1 MIPLPLPF
9 ACGLCLPHP
18 CACRPCFLQL
28 QLQEATYTPETVE
41 VLRRVAGEVQTAVGT
56 AETRLQQVRLLG
68 GGAKVGVLGACPCL
82 LWAGRLLPMFAA
94 GSHLPPSWK
103 PAAALWRTS
112 EHPCTISD
120 HFWVGFTCSTARLPV
135 LQAKLQL
142 QQYGSLGPSFRAQAT
157 EHAAVLQQVGWCA
170 HIWRCE
176 PAQIV
181 ESAQAWGVAHL

>member
-1 MIPLPLPF
+1 MIPIPLPF
-9 ACGLCLPHP
+9 ACCPCLPHP

-120 HFWVGFTCSTARLPV
+120 HFWVGFTCSTARFHCLAG
-135 LQAKLQL
+135 QA
-142 QQYGSLGPSFRAQAT
+142 AT
-157 EHAAVLQQVGWCA
+157 AAVRFPGSRVPRSGSGARGGAAAGGLLWKMWSCHTCAPGW
-170 HIWRCE
+170 
-176 PAQIV
+176 
-181 ESAQAWGVAHL
+181 